1 MRYKDLPEGLE
12 TVIGE
17 DGVNLSGGQKQ
28 RIALARSFV
37 RNAKIILLDESTSH
51 LDPETAAGIEDT
63 VLSLKDTTV
72 LLVSHNATETLRIG
86 ADKVLVMEGGTKV
99 ACAFALSSAID
110 YAMTG
115 KLTDIGKY
123 VITFAALILASFLA
137 DAADQ
142 WLLWKVHETRSAAL
156 RGDAL
161 KKLLMMPFNKFAE
174 KSSSDYISNIT
185 EDVDEI
191 SKYYFRTYLYM
202 FGDLKRIRYW

>member
-86 ADKVLVMEGGTKV
+86 ADQVLVMENGTIK
-99 ACAFALSSAID
+99 
-110 YAMTG
+110 
-115 KLTDIGKY
+115 
-123 VITFAALILASFLA
+123 AA
-137 DAADQ
+137 
-142 WLLWKVHETRSAAL
+142 
-156 RGDAL
+156 
-161 KKLLMMPFNKFAE
+161 
-174 KSSSDYISNIT
+174 
-185 EDVDEI
+185 
-191 SKYYFRTYLYM
+191 
-202 FGDLKRIRYW
+202 